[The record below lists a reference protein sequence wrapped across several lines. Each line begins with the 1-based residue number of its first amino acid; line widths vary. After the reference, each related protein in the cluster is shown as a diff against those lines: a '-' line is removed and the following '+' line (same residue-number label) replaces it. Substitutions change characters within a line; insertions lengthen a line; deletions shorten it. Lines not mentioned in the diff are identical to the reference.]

1 MQVQKLYEILGW
13 MMSDAD
19 KLKDE
24 KFPSFKNCTFK
35 KSINFQLIIIKV
47 VTKLPCHKILHM
59 CQLKFKT
66 IQSKINN
73 HSMSICILTLSLI
86 YIHTSSSVDP
96 LRYNMSLLK
105 SEVNLGRK
113 TMDGKTSEKWII
125 LVAPLQL
132 LKATL
137 KPNICAD
144 EK

>member
-1 MQVQKLYEILGW
+1 
-13 MMSDAD
+13 
-19 KLKDE
+19 
-24 KFPSFKNCTFK
+24 
-35 KSINFQLIIIKV
+35 
-47 VTKLPCHKILHM
+47 M